1 MRAEK
6 EQHSETSGITA
17 ADIEHWLILQIAE
30 ELRVD
35 PQGIRV
41 DQPLLS
47 HGIDSMQ
54 VVSIVAKL
62 EDRLSIRFA
71 GNPLEDY
78 ATIEQLARHLAE
90 LKST

>member
-35 PQGIRV
+35 PEGIRV

-62 EDRLSIRFA
+62 EDWLSIRFA

-78 ATIEQLARHLAE
+78 STIEQLAQHVAE

>member
-78 ATIEQLARHLAE
+78 ATIEQLSQHVAE